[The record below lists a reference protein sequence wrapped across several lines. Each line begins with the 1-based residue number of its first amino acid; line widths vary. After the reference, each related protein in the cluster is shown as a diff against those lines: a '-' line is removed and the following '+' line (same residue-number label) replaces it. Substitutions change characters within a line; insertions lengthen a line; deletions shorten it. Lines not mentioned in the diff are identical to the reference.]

1 MTSHLPYKGL
11 SLALLA
17 LLVSSSSAAEIQ
29 NLVKRA
35 EAAATPKKS
44 FIEAHFQNEHHI
56 QTFDLASFFS
66 LHDLNRDGIL
76 DRSEIEAIYGVHHS
90 LSVKHSAN
98 YETHDAKA
106 DLIVNAVLASLD
118 KNKDGLI
125 TKSEFIAG
133 GKDGLPSFPEFG
145 ENALGHHYDEESE
158 FFMHHEEIYHNTPE
172 SQKAEAYTHPEDHE
186 HFAHHQ
192 EIEDEEER
200 RERKAEGM
208 PTMEE
213 DERLKKE
220 AKAKGEKYVSPYEAQ
235 IPVKGSTPPVHEGWD
250 AHEGGGAASEAEAG
264 AQHVFRGPS
273 GAHVVKTSEEQ
284 AINAQQAVL
293 EHDLKPDR
301 LEGETDHGYEDRLKA
316 AKEAYEFKHAM
327 YNNQV
332 ANTGKGR
339 GTVQLSKLADETD
352 EQYERRIARAK
363 FDAAKSRPGM
373 APPSSGKGQAP
384 NKYPPI
390 GGKRKKGSFFGEF

>member
-1 MTSHLPYKGL
+1 
-11 SLALLA
+11 
-17 LLVSSSSAAEIQ
+17 
-29 NLVKRA
+29 
-35 EAAATPKKS
+35 
-44 FIEAHFQNEHHI
+44 
-56 QTFDLASFFS
+56 
-66 LHDLNRDGIL
+66 
-76 DRSEIEAIYGVHHS
+76 
-90 LSVKHSAN
+90 
-98 YETHDAKA
+98 
-106 DLIVNAVLASLD
+106 
-118 KNKDGLI
+118 
-125 TKSEFIAG
+125 
-133 GKDGLPSFPEFG
+133 
-145 ENALGHHYDEESE
+145 
-158 FFMHHEEIYHNTPE
+158 MHHEEIYHNTPE

-213 DERLKKE
+213 DERLRKE
-220 AKAKGEKYVSPYEAQ
+220 AKAKGEKYVSPYDAQ
-235 IPVKGSTPPVHEGWD
+235 IPAKGSQPPVHEGWD

-316 AKEAYEFKHAM
+316 AKEAYEFKHAL

-384 NKYPPI
+384 NKVSEQP
-390 GGKRKKGSFFGEF
+390 